1 MGFDFHASENQTPF
15 PREAM
20 FIREIK
26 TTNRKTGR
34 TYIKHV
40 LVESIRTETGP
51 RQRKVMQLGQLDI
64 PKKHWPLLAEELQR
78 RLSGDQVTDQL
89 SFIADNKTKRQQE
102 LEQSLGR
109 IADGA
114 IGQYHVH
121 KSRGQQKSSGSTKR
135 TRQSKDPSDGQGV
148 FLKTIDC
155 NTLTSTASRSLGPEL
170 VGYHTW
176 QQLQLSAI
184 LKQCGLTVRQIALAA
199 AVVIGRLIRPA
210 SDFSTWNWLRENSSI
225 SELTG
230 YPVSGIKKDAVY
242 EIADELLKHKPA
254 LEQHLFGRERQLF
267 PDRQSLYLFD
277 LTNFHMEGVCASNE
291 LAAFGKSKQKRND
304 LRLVSLALMVDGEGF
319 PVTSRVYEGN
329 IGEPVTL
336 TQVLEDMGYLEPNGQ
351 LELLP
356 DKPILV
362 MDRGIATCDNL
373 ALIKQHQLSYIVVE
387 RAPRHKEY
395 SADFNNYSDTFER
408 IERSEDKD
416 VWVKKVTTDDPGI
429 CRVLCL
435 SEGKQ
440 SKEQAI
446 ADRWVK
452 RATDDLQK
460 LRSSIA
466 KGSIKNLE
474 KVHQRLGKIKGRYRG
489 FSKRF
494 TAEIIT
500 DSGQHF
506 ATDLNWQELDTVSA
520 DDEHLFGCYAIETD
534 QTDLTSRQIWQLYMT
549 LTRVE
554 AAFRSLKTDLG
565 TRPIYHQLA
574 GRTIAH
580 IFISV
585 LAYHLLI
592 AIEYQLSK
600 KCDRRSWKTIRQ
612 ILETHRRDTIV
623 FTDDENV
630 IHHIRQSGQAEPSHA
645 EIYRN
650 LDVKDPLKRNHYEVG
665 RRT

>member
-1 MGFDFHASENQTPF
+1 
-15 PREAM
+15 M

-26 TTNRKTGR
+26 TKNRKTGKI
-34 TYIKHV
+34 YIKHV
-40 LVESIRTETGP
+40 LVESFHTETGS
-51 RQRKVMQLGQLDI
+51 RQRTVMQLGQLDL
-64 PKKHWPLLAEELQR
+64 PKKHWPMLAEQLQR
-78 RLSGDQVTDQL
+78 RLSGDRDAGQL
-89 SFIADNKTKRQQE
+89 SFIPDNKAKKQLE
-102 LEQSLGR
+102 LEKSLGQ
-109 IADGA
+109 IADDA
-114 IGQYHVH
+114 IKHYHEH
-121 KSRGQQKSSGSTKR
+121 KSRGSQEPSGSTKKSPK
-135 TRQSKDPSDGQGV
+135 TKKDVDGQGV

-170 VGYHTW
+170 VGYNTW
-176 QQLQLSAI
+176 QQLQLPDI
-184 LKQCGLTVRQIALAA
+184 LKQCGLTVRQIALSA

-210 SDFSTWNWLRENSSI
+210 SDFSTWNWIRDHSAI
-225 SELTG
+225 TELSG
-230 YPVSGIKKDAVY
+230 YPVSRIGKDAVY
-242 EIADELLKHKPA
+242 EIADEMLRHKAA

-277 LTNFHMEGVCASNE
+277 LTNFYFEGVCAANE
-291 LAAFGKSKQKRND
+291 LAAFGKSKEKRND
-304 LRLVSLALMVDGEGF
+304 SKLVSLALMVDGEGF

-336 TQVLEDMGYLEPNGQ
+336 SQVLTDMGYLEDSNQ
-351 LELLP
+351 LAFLP

-362 MDRGIATCDNL
+362 MDRGIATAENL
-373 ALIKQHQLSYIVVE
+373 DMIKRYQFPYILVE
-387 RAPRHKEY
+387 RAPRHTEY
-395 SADFNNYSDTFER
+395 AADFNDYESTFEK
-408 IERSEDKD
+408 IERAQDKD
-416 VWVKKVTTDDPGI
+416 VWIKKVSTDDPNI

-435 SEGKQ
+435 SEGKR

-452 RATDDLQK
+452 RAAADLDK
-460 LRSSIA
+460 LRASIA

-474 KVHQRLGKIKGRYRG
+474 KVQQRLGKIKGRYAG
-489 FSKRF
+489 FGKRF
-494 TAEIIT
+494 TAKIIA
-500 DSGQHF
+500 DDDRRF
-506 ATDLNWQELDTVSA
+506 ATGLNWQEHDVAPA
-520 DDEHLFGCYAIETD
+520 DDNQLFGCYAIETD
-534 QTDLTSRQIWQLYMT
+534 RTDLSSRQIWHLYMT

-565 TRPIYHQLA
+565 TRPVYHQLA
-574 GRTIAH
+574 GRTEAH

-600 KCDRRSWKTIRQ
+600 KGDHRSWKSICQ

-645 EIYRN
+645 EIYRH

>member
-1 MGFDFHASENQTPF
+1 
-15 PREAM
+15 M

-26 TTNRKTGR
+26 TNNRKTGK

-40 LVESIRTETGP
+40 LVESFHTETGS
-51 RQRKVMQLGQLDI
+51 RQRTVMQLGQLDI

-78 RLSGDQVTDQL
+78 RLSGNQTAGQL
-89 SFIADNKTKRQQE
+89 SFIPDNKTKRQQK
-102 LEQSLGR
+102 LDQSLGR
-109 IADGA
+109 IADEA
-114 IGQYHVH
+114 IGQYHAH
-121 KSRGQQKSSGSTKR
+121 KSRDLKKTPGSTKKAR
-135 TRQSKDPSDGQGV
+135 RSKEPSGGQGT

-155 NTLTSTASRSLGPEL
+155 NTLTSTSSRSLGPEL

-176 QQLQLSAI
+176 QQLQLPAI
-184 LKQCGLTVRQIALAA
+184 LKQCGLSIRQTALAA
-199 AVVIGRLIRPA
+199 AVVVGRLIRPA
-210 SDFSTWNWLRENSSI
+210 SDFSTWNWIRDHSSI
-225 SELTG
+225 SELAG
-230 YPVSGIKKDAVY
+230 YPVSRIGKDAVY
-242 EIADELLKHKPA
+242 EIADDLLRHKA
-254 LEQHLFGRERQLF
+254 TLEQHLFQRERQLF

-277 LTNFHMEGVCASNE
+277 LTNFHMEGVCAGNE

-319 PVTSRVYEGN
+319 PVTSRIYEGN

-336 TQVLEDMGYLEPNGQ
+336 SQVLEDMGYLEPGGQ

-362 MDRGIATCDNL
+362 MDRGIATSDNL
-373 ALIKQHQLSYIVVE
+373 ALIKQHQFPYIVVE

-395 SADFNNYSDTFER
+395 TADFGDYQDSFER
-408 IERSEDKD
+408 IERTEDKN
-416 VWVKKVTTDDPGI
+416 VWVKKVTTDDPDVS
-429 CRVLCL
+429 RVLCL
-435 SEGKQ
+435 SEGRQ

-446 ADRWVK
+446 ADRWVH
-452 RATDDLQK
+452 RAITDLEK
-460 LRSSIA
+460 LRASIA

-474 KVHQRLGKIKGRYRG
+474 KVHQRLGKIKGRYAG
-489 FSKRF
+489 FGKRF
-494 TAEIIT
+494 TAEIIA
-500 DSGQHF
+500 DKDQRF
-506 ATDLNWQELDTVSA
+506 AVDLNWQELDTVSS
-520 DDEHLFGCYAIETD
+520 DDDRLFGCYVIETD
-534 QTDLTSRQIWQLYMT
+534 RIDLTSRQIWHLYMT

-565 TRPIYHQLA
+565 TRPVYHQLA
-574 GRTIAH
+574 GRTEAH

-592 AIEYQLSK
+592 AIEYQLSRD
-600 KCDRRSWKTIRQ
+600 CDRRSWKTIRQ
-612 ILETHRRDTIV
+612 ILESHRRDTIV

-645 EIYRN
+645 EIYRRLN
-650 LDVKDPLKRNHYEVG
+650 VKDPLKRNHYVVG